1 MHQAS
6 VGFHCSDCTR
16 GGAQKVVRARSL
28 SSRGSVVTNAL
39 IAINVAVYLWG
50 IGAGGATRDS
60 VIIDGGLAAPA
71 VAAGDWYRIVT
82 SGFLHENLIHIG
94 LNMWVLWQL
103 GLLMEPVLG
112 RFRYGLVYAV
122 SLLSGSFGVLL
133 LQPDTLAV
141 GASGA
146 IFGLMG
152 AAVAALR
159 SRGINPFQTGIGTAI
174 VLNLLITFTIPGI
187 SIGGH
192 VGGLVGGLVA
202 GWILTDLAP
211 RVKDDVVPVAL
222 VGLLGLAL
230 GAGCLLLV

>member
-6 VGFHCSDCTR
+6 VGFHCADCTR
-16 GGAQKVVRARSL
+16 GGAQKVVRPRAAPAR
-28 SSRGSVVTNAL
+28 GNVVTNVL
-39 IAINVAVYLWG
+39 IAINVAIYVWG
-50 IGAGGATRDS
+50 IGGGGATRDQ
-60 VIIDGGLAAPA
+60 VIFDGGLAAPA

-82 SGFLHENLIHIG
+82 SGFLHENLVHIG

-112 RFRYGLVYAV
+112 RFRFGLVYAV
-122 SLLSGSFGVLL
+122 SLLSGSLGVLV

-152 AAVAALR
+152 AAFAALR

-174 VLNLLITFTIPGI
+174 LLNLLITFTIPGI

-192 VGGLVGGLVA
+192 VGGLVGGFVA

-211 RVKDDVVPVAL
+211 RTKDELVPIAL
-222 VGLLGLAL
+222 VGVLGLAV
-230 GAGCLLLV
+230 GAGCLLVA

>member
-6 VGFHCSDCTR
+6 VGFHCAECTR
-16 GGAQKVVRARSL
+16 SGQQKVVRARSR
-28 SSRGSVVTNAL
+28 SAQGNVVTSAL
-39 IAINVAVYLWG
+39 IALNVAIYVWG
-50 IGAGGATRDS
+50 IGSGGATRDR
-60 VIIDGGLAAPA
+60 VILDGGLAAPA
-71 VAAGDWYRIVT
+71 VAAGDWYRVVT

-112 RFRYGLVYAV
+112 RLRFGLVYAV
-122 SLLSGSFGVLL
+122 SLLSGSLGVLV

-152 AAVAALR
+152 AAFAALR

-174 VLNLLITFTIPGI
+174 MLNLLITFTIPGI

-192 VGGLVGGLVA
+192 VGGLVGGFVA

-211 RVKDDVVPVAL
+211 RVKDDVVPVVL
-222 VGLLGLAL
+222 VALLGIAVA
-230 GAGCLLLV
+230 GGCLLAA

>member
-6 VGFHCSDCTR
+6 VGFHCAECTQSGR
-16 GGAQKVVRARSL
+16 QKVVRARNL
-28 SSRGSVVTNAL
+28 SARGNVVTNAL
-39 IAINVAVYLWG
+39 IAVNVAIYVWG
-50 IGAGGATRDS
+50 IGAGGATRDQ
-60 VIIDGGLAAPA
+60 VIRDGGVAAPL

-103 GLLMEPVLG
+103 GVLMEPVLG

-133 LQPDTLAV
+133 LQPDSLAV

-152 AAVAALR
+152 AAFAALR
-159 SRGINPFQTGIGTAI
+159 SRGVNPFQTGIGTAI
-174 VLNLLITFTIPGI
+174 MLNLLITFTIPGI
-187 SIGGH
+187 SIGAH
-192 VGGLVGGLVA
+192 VGGLVGGFVA

-211 RVKDDVVPVAL
+211 RLRDDTLPIVL
-222 VGLLGLAL
+222 VGLLGLAVT
-230 GAGCLLLV
+230 AGCFLVA